1 LYLYCDGLGS
11 TKVGSVYAGGGGSIC
26 REDALGGDLEDGFGG
41 DLEDG
46 FCGDLEDALG
56 GDFGLADDLPSLIFV
71 RSDKGFFFR
80 GLFLSNCGVFG
91 NKKSVEKDA

>member
-1 LYLYCDGLGS
+1 VYLYCDGLGS
-11 TKVGSVYAGGGGSIC
+11 TKVGSIYAGGGGSIC
-26 REDALGGDLEDGFGG
+26 REDGFGGDLEDGFGG

-46 FCGDLEDALG
+46 FG
-56 GDFGLADDLPSLIFV
+56 GDFNLADDLPSLIFV
-71 RSDKGFFFR
+71 RSDKEFFFR